1 MTCPMNPSM
10 TPSMTACIRRK
21 PPATDA
27 ARVTGIIRKAW
38 RAYWD
43 WRARRLTVMLLSSLH
58 PRTLRDIGVSPSEI
72 ESLVRCGGGHRRS
85 YDASWLW
92 RDSGGS

>member
-1 MTCPMNPSM
+1 MTCPMISSVD
-10 TPSMTACIRRK
+10 PSMTACMRRA

-27 ARVTGIIRKAW
+27 ARVTGLIRKAW

-43 WRARRLTVMLLSSLH
+43 WRARRVTVMLLSSLD

-72 ESLVRCGGGHRRS
+72 EGLVRCGGSHRRR

-92 RDSGGS
+92 RCGG